1 MTKRTK
7 KKIGTRRRKTR
18 PDYRKKTFR
27 NKKYRN
33 RKTRRGYRGGEGSD
47 DEEESKEES
56 VAGITTGLRNLDV
69 NQSSSSSRDV
79 DNITTGVENL
89 NVNDAEEEKEEDEC
103 PICGL
108 PYTNE
113 ENGPMITTT
122 CGHKFHKTCLCKWCH
137 KGTCPICRTD
147 IKDTTCNQYCKYYL
161 KIEKTSKL
169 FSPQNP
175 RSSVVLYMLL
185 EEMMEVVNELRD
197 TTPDYRDRLESELQ
211 IVKDAIKTLLINPAL
226 DLTRINLPP
235 PHRPLTEIFVY
246 MLQSK
251 DPELID
257 LYLNKRNP
265 GLTDRVIRDAKKSIR
280 DIDLFAAV
288 IEKMK
293 NHPLR
298 STNFPNLVNF
308 DKESADEIFS
318 KGLKGP
324 PTEDTEDIE
333 VMRQALNMPDINITK
348 ALCLMIKDYD
358 NQYDSDDNNDQDE
371 EETKEEDI
379 PENLRFTGN
388 SIRRLKEEIILDP
401 EFDPL
406 AMCTDENNVNTTI
419 LYLAI
424 DKDDKKT
431 VDALLENPRLQE
443 GLTNEILSDLKNR
456 VYHSAKNKI
465 EFKRIIDYMK
475 KKPNK
480 PKFPNVNFSP
490 TAFSIF
496 TGGK

>member
-1 MTKRTK
+1 M
-7 KKIGTRRRKTR
+7 
-18 PDYRKKTFR
+18 
-27 NKKYRN
+27 
-33 RKTRRGYRGGEGSD
+33 S
-47 DEEESKEES
+47 
-56 VAGITTGLRNLDV
+56 ITDM
-69 NQSSSSSRDV
+69 D
-79 DNITTGVENL
+79 
-89 NVNDAEEEKEEDEC
+89 K
-103 PICGL
+103 
-108 PYTNE
+108 
-113 ENGPMITTT
+113 
-122 CGHKFHKTCLCKWCH
+122 
-137 KGTCPICRTD
+137 
-147 IKDTTCNQYCKYYL
+147 
-161 KIEKTSKL
+161 
-169 FSPQNP
+169 
-175 RSSVVLYMLL
+175 
-185 EEMMEVVNELRD
+185 
-197 TTPDYRDRLESELQ
+197 
-211 IVKDAIKTLLINPAL
+211 
-226 DLTRINLPP
+226 
-235 PHRPLTEIFVY
+235 
-246 MLQSK
+246 
-251 DPELID
+251 
-257 LYLNKRNP
+257 
-265 GLTDRVIRDAKKSIR
+265 
-280 DIDLFAAV
+280 FAAV

-293 NHPLR
+293 NHPQR
-298 STNFPNLVNF
+298 ATNFPNLVNF

-324 PTEDTEDIE
+324 PTEDIE

-348 ALCLMIKDYD
+348 ALCSMIKDY
-358 NQYDSDDNNDQDE
+358 NSQYDSDDEDEEDE
-371 EETKEEDI
+371 EETKEENI

-401 EFDPL
+401 GFDPL

-443 GLTNEILSDLKNR
+443 GLTNEMLSDLKNR